1 MKLTKTLAALGILGA
16 ALLAFASCKD
26 SSGDG
31 NTTGAISGVPEKY
44 ALQMTVDGNSIKVG
58 DEALIASNADDKK
71 PIIADDATEGEEELK
86 LSKTGK
92 RFFKEIS
99 AGFNNTEGFR
109 TNIVLNVKDGTW
121 YNSTSKRT
129 AGAGMLFDFNEYK
142 VGSDKTYDFF
152 FLSFKPTISAGKIA
166 GVTAYFERYSK
177 VKKTKEGIYS
187 GHTAASALG
196 SNYIQETNS
205 YVDSEDGPADNN
217 KDYTLK
223 TVGKW
228 LDTLYN
234 PVAGATCR
242 KVLAKDTDYYLDAD
256 GNAII
261 GVDVKQ
267 MTKGVYT
274 VRIGKINYLV
284 GDAAQEF
291 SPSAFKQTWQTTFT
305 GDTKIGEGGET
316 SAKTGASGYIKDYLN
331 WTHVDKN
338 DKDSNLK
345 GAVLVY
351 GFAPY
356 GTKPVAAYYTCNTKL
371 GSNTEDSTTSR
382 YDYVGDWN
390 VANTLDADGVTDKIF
405 YEEGNVV
412 HEYIYY

>member
-1 MKLTKTLAALGILGA
+1 
-16 ALLAFASCKD
+16 
-26 SSGDG
+26 
-31 NTTGAISGVPEKY
+31 
-44 ALQMTVDGNSIKVG
+44 MT
-58 DEALIASNADDKK
+58 
-71 PIIADDATEGEEELK
+71 
-86 LSKTGK
+86 
-92 RFFKEIS
+92 
-99 AGFNNTEGFR
+99 
-109 TNIVLNVKDGTW
+109 
-121 YNSTSKRT
+121 
-129 AGAGMLFDFNEYK
+129 
-142 VGSDKTYDFF
+142 
-152 FLSFKPTISAGKIA
+152 
-166 GVTAYFERYSK
+166 
-177 VKKTKEGIYS
+177 
-187 GHTAASALG
+187 
-196 SNYIQETNS
+196 
-205 YVDSEDGPADNN
+205 
-217 KDYTLK
+217 
-223 TVGKW
+223 
-228 LDTLYN
+228 
-234 PVAGATCR
+234 
-242 KVLAKDTDYYLDAD
+242 KDTDYYLDAD

-305 GDTKIGEGGET
+305 GKWKMGEGGET
-316 SAKTGASGYIKDYLN
+316 SAKIGASGYIKDYLN

-390 VANTLDADGVTDKIF
+390 A
-405 YEEGNVV
+405 
-412 HEYIYY
+412 